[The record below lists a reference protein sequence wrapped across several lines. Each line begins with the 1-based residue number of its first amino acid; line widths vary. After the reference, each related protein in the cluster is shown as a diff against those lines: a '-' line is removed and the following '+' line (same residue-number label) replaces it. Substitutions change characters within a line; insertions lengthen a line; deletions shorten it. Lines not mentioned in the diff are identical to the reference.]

1 MSLEYTYFYHLKY
14 HMDFFLHRTQS
25 NVDVDDDTENED
37 SLMSIDGANQ
47 FGEKEEQ
54 TGSELSINI
63 ERASK
68 KCRKDLNKFQKGN
81 KEGVDKILT
90 FLKDKNKDK
99 KQAGELDFFFASAC
113 ESTKRL
119 PRHLQLKVKA
129 EVMKAIINAETE
141 CLDHEQFRSPTP
153 SINCEIAGCSSR
165 TPPSPATHT
174 STLSPAYPQTSTPST
189 VTPFYP
195 SAGQNQAQ
203 ENTSNTTYGNAGLLD
218 SATYFHQLQ

>member
-1 MSLEYTYFYHLKY
+1 MN
-14 HMDFFLHRTQS
+14 FFLHRTQS
-25 NVDVDDDTENED
+25 NVDDDDTENED
-37 SLMSIDGANQ
+37 SLIPIVGDNQ
-47 FGEKEEQ
+47 LEEEEQ

-68 KCRKDLNKFQKGN
+68 KCRKDFNKFQKGD

-90 FLKDKNKDK
+90 FLKAKNNDK
-99 KQAGELDFFFASAC
+99 KQAGELNFFFASAC

-119 PRHLQLKVKA
+119 PRRLQLEVKA
-129 EVMKAIINAETE
+129 EVMKAVINAETE

-165 TPPSPATHT
+165 TTPSPARQT
-174 STLSPAYPQTSTPST
+174 STPSPAYPQTSTPLP

-195 SAGQNQAQ
+195 SAGRNQAQ
-203 ENTSNTTYGNAGLLD
+203 ENTLNTTYGNAGLLD
-218 SATYFHQLQ
+218 SATYFHQL